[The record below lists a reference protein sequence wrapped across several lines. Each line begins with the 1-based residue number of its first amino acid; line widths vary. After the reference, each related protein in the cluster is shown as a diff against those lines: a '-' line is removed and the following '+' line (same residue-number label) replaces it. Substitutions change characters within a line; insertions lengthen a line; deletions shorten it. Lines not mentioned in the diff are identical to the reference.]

1 MTSSGLGYAQDER
14 GMRPGPGLVPNLVP
28 SNPVR
33 PGPLSNRTALARLR
47 PDDARIGGRREGLL
61 NIICIPIDENLGLL
75 SRVAARFCEAPNF
88 LLVETDTLT
97 FRAIPNPRGLGCDPR
112 VLLRGAMGDVF
123 TRDRARA
130 SGATR
135 SSG

>member
-1 MTSSGLGYAQDER
+1 M
-14 GMRPGPGLVPNLVP
+14 
-28 SNPVR
+28 
-33 PGPLSNRTALARLR
+33 
-47 PDDARIGGRREGLL
+47 

-112 VLLRGAMGDVF
+112 VLLRGAMVDVF
-123 TRDRARA
+123 IVSDAGADTLRDPPPLDAPVYRAPAGSVADAIAALIAGRLRLA
-130 SGATR
+130 GPSGTAE
-135 SSG
+135 GG